1 MFKKVLIAN
10 RGEIAVRVIRTC
22 REMGILTVALYET
35 ADQGSLHV
43 RLADECVRLESPA
56 GFLDQAAILAIAQAK
71 GVDAIHPGYGFL
83 AERTDFA
90 AAVTAAG
97 ITFIGPPADSMELA
111 RYKIGALARA
121 REAGFATVAHSH
133 TSFDEG
139 QFMAL
144 QVEAERLGYPLVVK
158 SCHGGRGAGE
168 RLVRS
173 PERLAEAVRQ
183 AQAESYAVY
192 DDRRV
197 YLERAILPA
206 RQVNVQIVADN
217 QGNVIHLGEREGSL
231 QMGHRKVLEESPAP
245 CLMQAQR
252 ERLWQTAVDL
262 ARLFHY
268 QNVGTVEFLLA
279 EDGQFYFTEIKAR
292 IQAEHPLTEMV
303 TRIDLVR
310 EQIRLASGQ
319 PLGLTQQDIDL
330 RGWAMLCRVNA
341 EDPWHNFMPSPG
353 HLQRVRLPMG
363 IEVRVDTFVYSG
375 CDVSAQ
381 YDPLLAK
388 LTVWGPDRPTCL
400 ARLRCALEDF
410 KLVGAPTN
418 LPTLQQLLHEPALAQ
433 GDYTTDFL
441 THPLGEVENGDGYAR
456 DLAVAA
462 AVLAMRRTHLFTPSR
477 PERLN
482 SGWHQDSRRM

>member
-22 REMGILTVALYET
+22 REMGIATVALYET
-35 ADQGSLHV
+35 ADHGSLHV

-56 GFLDQAAILAIAQAK
+56 GFMDQAAILRIAGEVGA
-71 GVDAIHPGYGFL
+71 DAIHPGYGFL
-83 AERTDFA
+83 AERVEFA
-90 AAVTAAG
+90 TACEAAG
-97 ITFIGPPADSMELA
+97 ITFIGPPAESMGQA
-111 RYKIGALARA
+111 HYKIGALARA
-121 REAGFATVAHSH
+121 REAGFATIAHSY

-139 QFMAL
+139 QFAAL
-144 QVEAERLGYPLVVK
+144 QAEAERLGYPLVIK

-217 QGNVIHLGEREGSL
+217 RGKVIHLGEREGSL

-245 CLMQAQR
+245 CLTPKQR
-252 ERLWQTAVDL
+252 EQLWQTAVEL

-268 QNVGTVEFLLA
+268 QNVGTVEFLMG
-279 EDGQFYFTEIKAR
+279 EDGEFYFTEIKAR

-310 EQIRLASGQ
+310 EQIRLASGR

-353 HLQRVRLPMG
+353 HLQRVRLPAGM
-363 IEVRVDTFVYSG
+363 EVRIDTFVHSG

-410 KLVGAPTN
+410 NVAGTPTN
-418 LPTLQQLLHEPALAQ
+418 LPMLQQLVHEPALAS
-433 GDYTTDFL
+433 GNYTTDFL
-441 THPLGEVENGDGYAR
+441 AQPLAEVESGVDYTR

-482 SGWHQDSRRM
+482 SGWHQDSRRL